1 MLVITLEGAWS
12 RSGLGNCLSI
22 APLLAPPT
30 NPRLHTGISG
40 PRVRRPSTVV
50 TSPCAIDW
58 LTCLACPLSPPPPRS
73 ALDYLSLHF
82 PVRSL
87 LAPLHLLPLP
97 LRPIEVILNLSL
109 FLPENC
115 APPSAGMMLRR
126 CYVMCYFR
134 VYQFE
139 AIRPLFLLDSMRRVY
154 ANWKLPMSGD
164 MCGLIIQ
171 RGTFREWDFSVEKFR
186 GNYSKLLV
194 GQDTTCHVKYKYFI
208 REARREWI
216 II

>member
-1 MLVITLEGAWS
+1 MITLEGAWS

-58 LTCLACPLSPPPPRS
+58 LTCLACPLSPPPPAS
-73 ALDYLSLHF
+73 VCPWLSISPLSC
-82 PVRSL
+82 PQLTRPAPPSP
-87 LAPLHLLPLP
+87 LAAATDRGYIKPLP
-97 LRPIEVILNLSL
+97 LFARKLCP
-109 FLPENC
+109 LPPRRKWCC
-115 APPSAGMMLRR
+115 AS
-126 CYVMCYFR
+126 YVVCYFR